1 MKEKFLTHL
10 ISRQPAFKY
19 YPVFLNLNG
28 KTAVVI
34 GGGKTAERKAR
45 TLIQAGASVKVISPD
60 ITASLKELKKTGRLT
75 HIKKPYRKGDLKGA
89 FIVIAGT
96 SSVQINTKIANDARH
111 AGIGSG
117 RLVNVIDTPSEGN
130 FIAPSIVKRGPL
142 TIAISTGGSSPAA
155 SKLIRKEIEKL
166 YSAEFAHY
174 LRSLEKTRKKVLSGI
189 KDRKKRERLLKSF
202 ASEKIFKKL
211 RKRGAFYISKSIRKE
226 LLKKNLFTPL
236 ESEPA

>member
-1 MKEKFLTHL
+1 MKEKFLTFPS
-10 ISRQPAFKY
+10 SRQPAFKY

-60 ITASLKELKKTGRLT
+60 ITASLGELKKTGRFT
-75 HIKKPYRKGDLKGA
+75 HIKRPYRKGDLKDA

-166 YSAEFAHY
+166 YSAEFAFY

-189 KDRKKRERLLKSF
+189 KDRKKRERLLKSL

-211 RKRGAFYISKSIRKE
+211 RKRGASYISKLIKKE
-226 LLKKNLFTPL
+226 LLKKTSSL
-236 ESEPA
+236 

>member
-1 MKEKFLTHL
+1 MKEKFLTFL
-10 ISRQPAFKY
+10 SSRQPAAVSFKY

-60 ITASLKELKKTGRLT
+60 ITASLGELKKTGRLT
-75 HIKKPYRKGDLKGA
+75 HIKRPYRKGDLKGA

-111 AGIGSG
+111 PGIGPS

-155 SKLIRKEIEKL
+155 SKLIRQEIEKL
-166 YSAEFAHY
+166 YGVEFAHY
-174 LRSLEKTRKKVLSGI
+174 LRSLGKMRKKALREI
-189 KDRKKRERLLKSF
+189 KDSKKRESLLKDL
-202 ASEKIFKKL
+202 ASEKIFKNL
-211 RKRGAFYISKSIRKE
+211 RTRGVSYISKLIRKE
-226 LLKKNLFTPL
+226 FFKKPTSL
-236 ESEPA
+236 